1 MIAIMQPTDGKDVKK
16 ILQHRDA
23 LKRDG
28 ASASPRIAAWLPLIM
43 AFVLEI
49 MWVVAPLSAWGFF
62 SLLGCIFMTGLSLIV
77 GIVLL
82 IKGEQHLHAVG
93 ILLGTIIL
101 LPFLTWLLLDVFQLH
116 LHLH

>member
-1 MIAIMQPTDGKDVKK
+1 MHPTDGKDVKK

-28 ASASPRIAAWLPLIM
+28 ASASPHIAAWLPLIM
-43 AFVLEI
+43 AFVLAI
-49 MWVVAPLSAWGFF
+49 MWVVAPGTAWGFF

-82 IKGEQHLHAVG
+82 IKGEDYLHTIG

>member
-1 MIAIMQPTDGKDVKK
+1 MHNHDIKQ
-16 ILQHRDA
+16 ILRQRSSF
-23 LKRDG
+23 KGGG
-28 ASASPRIAAWLPLIM
+28 ATAAPHIAAWLPLIM

-49 MWVVAPLSAWGFF
+49 MWVVAPLSEWGFF

-82 IKGEQHLHAVG
+82 IKGEDYLHTIG

>member
-1 MIAIMQPTDGKDVKK
+1 MQHMNNHDIKQ
-16 ILQHRDA
+16 ILRQRSSF
-23 LKRDG
+23 KGGG
-28 ASASPRIAAWLPLIM
+28 ATTAPHIAAWLPLIM

-49 MWVVAPLSAWGFF
+49 MWVVTPWSSAWGFF

-82 IKGEQHLHAVG
+82 IKGEHHLHTAG

-116 LHLH
+116 LHLR

>member
-1 MIAIMQPTDGKDVKK
+1 MQDPHNQDIKATLRQRSSFKNESVPT
-16 ILQHRDA
+16 
-23 LKRDG
+23 
-28 ASASPRIAAWLPLIM
+28 SPHIAAWLPFIM

-49 MWVVAPLSAWGFF
+49 MWVVAPWSSAWGFF

-82 IKGEQHLHAVG
+82 IKGEQHLHTIG